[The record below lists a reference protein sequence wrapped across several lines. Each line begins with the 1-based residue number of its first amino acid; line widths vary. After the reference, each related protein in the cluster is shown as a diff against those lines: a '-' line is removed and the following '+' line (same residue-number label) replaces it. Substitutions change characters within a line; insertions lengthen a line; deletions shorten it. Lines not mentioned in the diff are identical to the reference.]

1 MHIKTFALKA
11 FTVYYY
17 SQKETM
23 YNVLT
28 FTIYSSSP
36 KNPDLFLVCFQS
48 IFHCVSKYKK

>member
-1 MHIKTFALKA
+1 MHRKTFALKA

-36 KNPDLFLVCFQS
+36 KNPDLASCLFS
-48 IFHCVSKYKK
+48 IDISLC

>member
-1 MHIKTFALKA
+1 MHRKTFALKA

-17 SQKETM
+17 GQKETM

-48 IFHCVSKYKK
+48 IFLCVSKYKK